1 MKKIF
6 ACFVLVSCLNGF
18 AQTQP
23 TLVPLPAELTMAPGR
38 FVINQQTVILVQQP
52 SEKTALL
59 LQDFLKSV
67 YKTDLRKIL
76 IPKGQHQTN
85 NYIELKVENNAA
97 KDKEGY
103 SLNADGQKVII
114 TGNSEAGLFYGLQT
128 FFQLL
133 PSAEGKSKL
142 TGDPLYVPQLSITDT
157 PRFKYRGMHL
167 DVARHFFPVSFLK
180 KYIDYLAAYK
190 FNTFHWHLTDDQGWR
205 IEIKKYP
212 KLTQV
217 GGYRN
222 GTIVGRYPGTGN
234 DSIYYGGFYTQQQVK
249 EVVQYAAAKFI
260 DVIPEIEMP
269 GHASAAIAAYPQL
282 SCFPAE
288 DTKILESTPWAG
300 SRKGKQVQQTWGVFE
315 DVFNPSEYTFHF
327 LEDVIDEVLP
337 LFPSKYIHIGGD
349 ECPKE
354 AWKRSAFC
362 QQLIKNKKL
371 KDEHGLQSYFIQ
383 RMEKYI
389 NGKGKKIIGWDEIL
403 EGGLAPNAT
412 VMSWRGEEGGIQ
424 AAKQKHDVVMTP
436 GGWVYFDHSQSSN
449 EDSVTIGGYTPLE
462 KVYGYD
468 PIPSSLTGDASKYV
482 LGAQANLWTEYIGNA
497 AKVEYMIFPRITAL
511 SEVLWSPK
519 EKRDWKSYEE
529 RLPVIL
535 QRLEDQKINYSKA
548 FYELSATVLPAEN
561 FTGVL
566 WKLESKIKEPIRLNF
581 NGGDSTWVYEKPQ
594 LITDAVKTAQALF
607 KTITLSQKFSFNKA
621 TGKKISLATEAS
633 KGYPGD
639 GAFTL
644 VNGVQNEK
652 ALSRSKEFLGF
663 AGKDMEA
670 TIDLGQSQQ
679 VKEIILHA
687 FEQPGSWIYR
697 PEFVSFYTSYNGTDF
712 ILLET
717 ITTVNAK
724 RNLLYSTQKPVT
736 ARYVKVLAKNTGIIP
751 SGKPGAGNP
760 SWLFV
765 DEIEVK

>member
-6 ACFVLVSCLNGF
+6 ACFVFVSCLNGF

-23 TLVPLPAELTMAPGR
+23 TFVPVPAELTLAPGR
-38 FVINQQTVILVQQP
+38 FDINQQTVILAQQS
-52 SEKTALL
+52 SEKTAEL
-59 LQDFLKSV
+59 LQDFFKSV
-67 YKTDLRKIL
+67 YKIDLKKVL
-76 IPKGQHQTN
+76 TPKGQHPTN
-85 NYIELKVENNAA
+85 NYIGLRVVNNPA
-97 KDKEGY
+97 KNKEGY
-103 SLNADGQKVII
+103 SLIADGQKVII
-114 TGNSEAGLFYGLQT
+114 TGNSEAGLFYGMQT
-128 FFQLL
+128 FFQLF
-133 PSAEGKSKL
+133 PAGGKSKL
-142 TGDPLYVPQLSITDT
+142 NGAPLSVPQLSITDA

-249 EVVQYAAAKFI
+249 EVVQYAASKFI

-282 SCFPAE
+282 SCFPSE

-315 DVFNPSEYTFHF
+315 DVFSPTEYTFKF
-327 LEDVIDEVLP
+327 LEDVIDEVLV

-462 KVYGYD
+462 KVYGYE
-468 PIPSSLTGDASKYV
+468 PIPAALTGDASKYV
-482 LGAQANLWTEYIGNA
+482 LGAQANLWTEYIKNP

-519 EKRDWKSYEE
+519 EKRDWKNYEARLPEILE
-529 RLPVIL
+529 RL
-535 QRLEDQKINYSKA
+535 DAQKINYSKA
-548 FYELSATVLPAEN
+548 FYELSATVLPTEN
-561 FTGVL
+561 YDGVL

-594 LITDAVKTAQALF
+594 LINEAVHTAEATF
-607 KTITLSQKFSFNKA
+607 KTVKLSQKFSFNKA
-621 TGKKISLATEAS
+621 TGKKITLVNEAS

-670 TIDLGQSQQ
+670 IIDLQYSQPIN
-679 VKEIILHA
+679 EIVLHA
-687 FEQPGSWIYR
+687 LEQTGSWIYR
-697 PEFVSFYTSYNGTDF
+697 PEWVSFYTSENGTEF
-712 ILLET
+712 SLLET
-717 ITTVNAK
+717 ITTVNEK
-724 RNLLYSTQKPVT
+724 RHLLYSTKKPVT
-736 ARYVKVLAKNTGIIP
+736 AQYIKVLAKNTGIIP